1 MRRARPLIL
10 LQALLLLGLAG
21 GCSTPVTT
29 SPVPSIDLEQ
39 QMYYAATLGPGDIFE
54 VRVYQDK
61 DLSGKYRVAPD
72 GSIDFPLVGRVQVDG
87 KTPSEV
93 ADLLRA
99 ALAQG
104 YLKNPSITV
113 FVLQYN
119 SKKVFVLGQVNK
131 PGTYPFEDDMNV
143 VQAITIA
150 SGLSLH
156 ADENGTIVT
165 RIENSTEKRYQVP
178 VDKISKG
185 LAPNFTLKPG
195 DIVFVPESIL

>member
-1 MRRARPLIL
+1 MLRGHLFALIGL
-10 LQALLLLGLAG
+10 LTA
-21 GCSTPVTT
+21 CSTPLTT
-29 SPVPSIDLEQ
+29 SGPPTVDLDQ

-72 GSIDFPLVGRVQVDG
+72 GSIDFPLVGRVKVEG
-87 KTPSEV
+87 MTPSAV
-93 ADLLRA
+93 ADALRSS
-99 ALAQG
+99 LADG

-131 PGTYPFEDDMNV
+131 PGTYAFEDDMNV

-150 SGLSLH
+150 SGLAVR
-156 ADENGTIVT
+156 ADEDGTIVT
-165 RIENSTEKRYQVP
+165 RLENGTEKRYQVP
-178 VDKISKG
+178 VDRISKG

-195 DIVFVPESIL
+195 DIVFVPSSIL